1 MTTPQRS
8 SLNGAAETA
17 DRRKHPRVRVQLP
30 VELID
35 RRSNV
40 RLVGTALSISA
51 GGCYVE
57 ASGTFPRGTEVELL
71 LTFPARVLR
80 CDAQVT
86 YTLLHGMGVAFTG
99 RGLLDWF
106 EQDQ

>member
-1 MTTPQRS
+1 MTIPQRS
-8 SLNGAAETA
+8 SLKGAAETA
-17 DRRKHPRVRVQLP
+17 DRRKYPRLRVQLP

-35 RRSNV
+35 RRSNT
-40 RLVGTALSISA
+40 RLIGTALSISA

-57 ASGTFPRGTEVELL
+57 TLDTFSRGTEVEIL

-99 RGLLDWF
+99 KTLLDWF
-106 EQDQ
+106 EN